1 MILPQ
6 SSAFVSLRN
15 RLSVVNA
22 SGYTPP
28 PSKPSY
34 AQPTGRPGVR
44 KDGGI
49 QWQDLLSHFRS
60 VQNRHE
66 RHRRTAQAADQMAN
80 LHFTPS
86 TAPAAGAGK
95 PGLSGLT
102 TGGGMSGLPAR
113 RKPGTRSGT
122 DPTPAVAVGAV
133 GVAGMPTRGAS
144 GLSPL
149 NPKRVSSGAA
159 AALVAAGGA
168 VASMNGQ
175 GLGMRAMSPPP
186 VPVGKKRFPQP
197 VRRG

>member
-34 AQPTGRPGVR
+34 AQPTGRPTGIR

-66 RHRRTAQAADQMAN
+66 RHRRAAQAADQMAN

-95 PGLSGLT
+95 PGLSGLST
-102 TGGGMSGLPAR
+102 VGGGTSGLPAAR
-113 RKPGTRSGT
+113 RKPGARSGT
-122 DPTPAVAVGAV
+122 DPASIP

-186 VPVGKKRFPQP
+186 VPVAKKRFPGQP
-197 VRRG
+197 VRRA